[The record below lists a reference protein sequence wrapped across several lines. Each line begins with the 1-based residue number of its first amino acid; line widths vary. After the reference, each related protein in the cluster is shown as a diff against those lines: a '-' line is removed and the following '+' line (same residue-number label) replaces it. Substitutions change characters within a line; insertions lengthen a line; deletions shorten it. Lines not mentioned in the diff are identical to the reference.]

1 MNLAEFYAEIA
12 PTLPDVGT
20 LRSRASTKN
29 QRLLRSMN
37 HLKLFVVG
45 TLASL
50 ALGQD
55 ALANPAA
62 RIQVSDIKT
71 LLIRAIDQ
79 GSAQGVLVGEAAT
92 YVRQKFESTAPIE
105 IDVRT
110 LYALPQARLQPTRSD
125 DTAEGRAGEGEAR

>member
-1 MNLAEFYAEIA
+1 
-12 PTLPDVGT
+12 
-20 LRSRASTKN
+20 
-29 QRLLRSMN
+29 MN

-79 GSAQGVLVGEAAT
+79 GSAQGVLVVRPPPMSDRSSSRPPRSRSTYARCTPYPNKVAADS
-92 YVRQKFESTAPIE
+92 K
-105 IDVRT
+105 
-110 LYALPQARLQPTRSD
+110 
-125 DTAEGRAGEGEAR
+125 